1 MEFAT
6 DADLDGTHIA
16 SLLLCFFKQYC
27 PEVLGQVYRLNTPI
41 AISVKNKNIVDW
53 VYDFDKIEDLSGEV
67 KYMKG
72 LGSWEKK
79 SLDTVIKKDGFENML
94 LQYNYIPESDDESIL
109 DWFSEDKA
117 RNEVRKE
124 KIQDSDF
131 SLIKL

>member
-1 MEFAT
+1 
-6 DADLDGTHIA
+6 
-16 SLLLCFFKQYC
+16 
-27 PEVLGQVYRLNTPI
+27 
-41 AISVKNKNIVDW
+41 
-53 VYDFDKIEDLSGEV
+53 
-67 KYMKG
+67 MKG

-131 SLIKL
+131 SLIKI

>member
-1 MEFAT
+1 M
-6 DADLDGTHIA
+6 
-16 SLLLCFFKQYC
+16 
-27 PEVLGQVYRLNTPI
+27 YRLNTPI

-109 DWFSEDKA
+109 DWFSDDKA

-131 SLIKL
+131 SLIKI

>member
-1 MEFAT
+1 M
-6 DADLDGTHIA
+6 
-16 SLLLCFFKQYC
+16 
-27 PEVLGQVYRLNTPI
+27 
-41 AISVKNKNIVDW
+41 SVKNKNIVDW

-109 DWFSEDKA
+109 DWFSDDKA
-117 RNEVRKE
+117 RNEV
-124 KIQDSDF
+124 
-131 SLIKL
+131 

>member
-1 MEFAT
+1 
-6 DADLDGTHIA
+6 
-16 SLLLCFFKQYC
+16 
-27 PEVLGQVYRLNTPI
+27 
-41 AISVKNKNIVDW
+41 
-53 VYDFDKIEDLSGEV
+53 
-67 KYMKG
+67 MKG

-109 DWFSEDKA
+109 DWFSDDKA

>member
-1 MEFAT
+1 M
-6 DADLDGTHIA
+6 
-16 SLLLCFFKQYC
+16 
-27 PEVLGQVYRLNTPI
+27 YRLYTPI

>member
-1 MEFAT
+1 M
-6 DADLDGTHIA
+6 
-16 SLLLCFFKQYC
+16 
-27 PEVLGQVYRLNTPI
+27 YRLNTPI

>member
-1 MEFAT
+1 M
-6 DADLDGTHIA
+6 
-16 SLLLCFFKQYC
+16 
-27 PEVLGQVYRLNTPI
+27 YRLNTPI

-79 SLDTVIKKDGFENML
+79 SLDTVIKKEGIENML

-109 DWFSEDKA
+109 DWFSDDKA

>member
-1 MEFAT
+1 M
-6 DADLDGTHIA
+6 
-16 SLLLCFFKQYC
+16 
-27 PEVLGQVYRLNTPI
+27 YRLNTPI

-131 SLIKL
+131 SLIKI

>member
-1 MEFAT
+1 
-6 DADLDGTHIA
+6 
-16 SLLLCFFKQYC
+16 
-27 PEVLGQVYRLNTPI
+27 
-41 AISVKNKNIVDW
+41 
-53 VYDFDKIEDLSGEV
+53 
-67 KYMKG
+67 MKG

>member
-1 MEFAT
+1 M
-6 DADLDGTHIA
+6 DGTHIA

-27 PEVLGQVYRLNTPI
+27 PEVLCQVYRLNTPI

-79 SLDTVIKKDGFENML
+79 SLDAVIKKDGFENML

>member
-1 MEFAT
+1 M
-6 DADLDGTHIA
+6 
-16 SLLLCFFKQYC
+16 
-27 PEVLGQVYRLNTPI
+27 YRLNTPI

-109 DWFSEDKA
+109 DWFSDDKA

>member
-1 MEFAT
+1 
-6 DADLDGTHIA
+6 
-16 SLLLCFFKQYC
+16 
-27 PEVLGQVYRLNTPI
+27 
-41 AISVKNKNIVDW
+41 
-53 VYDFDKIEDLSGEV
+53 
-67 KYMKG
+67 
-72 LGSWEKK
+72 
-79 SLDTVIKKDGFENML
+79 ML

>member
-1 MEFAT
+1 M
-6 DADLDGTHIA
+6 
-16 SLLLCFFKQYC
+16 
-27 PEVLGQVYRLNTPI
+27 YRLNTPI

-53 VYDFDKIEDLSGEV
+53 VYDFDKIENLSGEV

>member
-1 MEFAT
+1 M
-6 DADLDGTHIA
+6 
-16 SLLLCFFKQYC
+16 
-27 PEVLGQVYRLNTPI
+27 YRLNTPI

-72 LGSWEKK
+72 LASWEKK

-94 LQYNYIPESDDESIL
+94 LQYNYTPESDDESIL
-109 DWFSEDKA
+109 DWFSDDKA

-131 SLIKL
+131 SLIKI